1 MINFIATIAV
11 AYVLLV
17 AAVYAFQRNL
27 LYLPD
32 RGVPDLR
39 EGGVPDM
46 RAVSLS
52 TNDGLT
58 LLAWYKEAAPGQPTL
73 VYFCGNAGH
82 IGHRGSKARHYLD
95 AGMGVLL
102 VGYRGYGSNPGSP
115 SEDGLYADGRAALD
129 FLAATGVAPAQTV
142 LYGESIGT
150 GVAVHLAA
158 ERAAVAPFGAVVL
171 EAPYASMVAVAAK
184 HYPFLPARWLVKDRF
199 ESVSK
204 IARVRAPVFVFHG
217 EKDNTIPIRTGRDLF
232 AAAVE
237 PKESLWIAGARHNDL
252 YDFDAPAAVI
262 AFLRRRLGAPAGGGA
277 ADD

>member
-11 AYVLLV
+11 AYALLV
-17 AAVYAFQRNL
+17 AAVYTFQRNL

-32 RGVPDLR
+32 RGVPDLE

-73 VYFCGNAGH
+73 VYFSGNAGH

-95 AGMGVLL
+95 AGIGVLL
-102 VGYRGYGSNPGSP
+102 VGYRGYGGNPGSP
-115 SEDGLYADGRAALD
+115 SEDGLYTDGRAALD
-129 FLAATGVAPAQTV
+129 FLAATGVGPAQIV
-142 LYGESIGT
+142 LSGESIGT
-150 GVAVHLAA
+150 GVAVHLAT
-158 ERAAVAPFGAVVL
+158 ERAAVAPLGAVVL
-171 EAPYASMVAVAAK
+171 ESPFASMADVAAK
-184 HYPFLPARWLVKDRF
+184 HYPFLPVRWLVKDRF
-199 ESVSK
+199 ESAAK

-217 EKDNTIPIRTGRDLF
+217 EKDRTIPIRTARELF

-237 PKESLWIAGARHNDL
+237 PKESLWIAGGYHNDL

-262 AFLRRRLGAPAGGGA
+262 AFLRRRFGAPPGSGSN
-277 ADD
+277 D

>member
-1 MINFIATIAV
+1 MTNFIATIAV

-17 AAVYAFQRNL
+17 GAVYVFQRNL
-27 LYLPD
+27 MYLPD
-32 RGVPDLR
+32 RGVPDLQ
-39 EGGVPDM
+39 EAGVSDM
-46 RAVSLS
+46 RAVALS
-52 TNDGLT
+52 TSDGLT

-73 VYFCGNAGH
+73 VYFSGNAGH

-102 VGYRGYGSNPGSP
+102 VGYRGFGGNPGSP
-115 SEDGLYADGRAALD
+115 SEEGLYADGGAALD
-129 FLAATGVAPAQTV
+129 FLAAAGVTPAQTV
-142 LYGESIGT
+142 LYGESLGT

-171 EAPYASMVAVAAK
+171 EAPYASMAAVAAK
-184 HYPFLPARWLVKDRF
+184 HYPFLPVRWLVKDRF
-199 ESVSK
+199 ESVAK
-204 IARVRAPVFVFHG
+204 IARVRAPVFIFHG

-252 YDFDAPAAVI
+252 YDFEAPAAVI
-262 AFLRRRLGAPAGGGA
+262 AFLRRLFGAPVESAV
-277 ADD
+277 ADE